1 MINLYLHE
9 MRHYNLFMLHICAV
23 TMCSEGSTNG
33 IMKAIENGACD
44 CFVKPFTEN
53 QVKYMWHHAV
63 RKMMR
68 GNKKQKINEQLG
80 IEGSQIRAR
89 DDSNLRLN
97 DVPSEK
103 GDEDI
108 PEPPRTKKTKKRK
121 KTKKTKKERVVWSLE
136 LHEKF
141 MNAVKELDASTS
153 STHSLPILV
162 FIKSLMNLSVVYS
175 NI

>member
-9 MRHYNLFMLHICAV
+9 TRHYNLFMLHICAV
-23 TMCSEGSTNG
+23 TMCSEGSTSG

-63 RKMMR
+63 RKMLK

-89 DDSNLRLN
+89 DDSNL
-97 DVPSEK
+97 PSNHATSEN
-103 GDEDI
+103 GDKDK
-108 PEPPRTKKTKKRK
+108 PEPPPTKKTKKR
-121 KTKKTKKERVVWSLE
+121 KKTKKERVVWSLE

-141 MNAVKELDASTS
+141 MKAVKELDASTS
-153 STHSLPILV
+153 SMHSLPILV
-162 FIKSLMNLSVVYS
+162 FIKSLLNLFLVYT